1 MGKQNEILW
10 EEEKEWL
17 ALQYP
22 RPDVQDALANSQ
34 KKLVKAV
41 DIIWPDYQKR
51 FKGPLPAESEHT
63 FKRRLLNAPADR
75 KKLISRRKAES
86 VNDVTV
92 RMQRRKKDLKEW
104 LKKHKYYDARKKT
117 SDSSVVIPALTPQR
131 RRGVG
136 AVDVFAQSP
145 LRQELVPDPP
155 RNVGTRRS
163 VVAAAFHHLD
173 PEVQATFAASAQT
186 LNKERLAQELEEA
199 GGEDEV
205 TRGLKVPS
213 ISPWYHGIMQHLL
226 DEVGWIG
233 VAVLGGPNEEGH
245 MIMFSY
251 AKHTDRKGENFWQA
265 LAKEVGWDEAHLMN
279 WALHFLEG
287 CNPGT

>member
-17 ALQYP
+17 ASQYP
-22 RPDVQDALANSQ
+22 RADVQNALANSQ

-41 DIIWPDYQKR
+41 DIIWPDYQTR
-51 FKGPLPAESEHT
+51 FKDPLPAESEHT
-63 FKRRLLNAPADR
+63 FKRRLLNASADR
-75 KKLISRRKAES
+75 KKFISRRKAES
-86 VNDVTV
+86 VNDVTL

-104 LKKHKYYDARKKT
+104 LKKHKYYDARKKGSDT
-117 SDSSVVIPALTPQR
+117 SVFIPALTPQR

-145 LRQELVPDPP
+145 LRQELVPDAPKD
-155 RNVGTRRS
+155 VGSRRS
-163 VVAAAFHHLD
+163 VVAAAFHGLD
-173 PEVQATFAASAQT
+173 PKVQATFAASAQM
-186 LNKERLAQELEEA
+186 LNKERITQEVDEA
-199 GGEDEV
+199 GGQDEV
-205 TRGLKVPS
+205 DQALKVPS
-213 ISPWYHGIMQHLL
+213 ISSWYHGIMQHLL

-233 VAVLGGPNEEGH
+233 AAVLGGPNEEGR

-251 AKHTDRKGENFWQA
+251 AKDTDRKGETFWQA